1 MLRLKAEEL
10 KFRYNKKS
18 PKKKRPKI
26 RGKIEPQEPEGT
38 GMEWQSNL
46 YIRSSGDSWEQN

>member
-38 GMEWQSNL
+38 GME
-46 YIRSSGDSWEQN
+46 